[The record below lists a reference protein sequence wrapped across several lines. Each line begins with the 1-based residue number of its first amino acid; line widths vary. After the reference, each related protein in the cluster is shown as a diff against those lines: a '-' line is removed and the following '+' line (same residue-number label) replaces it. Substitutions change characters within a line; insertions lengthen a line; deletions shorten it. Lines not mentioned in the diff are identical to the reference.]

1 MLFRSIL
8 HFRSE
13 SNLSQREEYAR
24 KLAEKCAREGYTYVD
39 AIEKMYDANYFGMM
53 MVESGEADSFITG
66 IQSKY
71 SETCKIAKD
80 VIGIRDG
87 FKHFGA
93 INILNTK
100 KGSLYIADTLINRH
114 PSTDTLV
121 DVARLTMDAVRF
133 FADEPVMAMV
143 SYSSFGA
150 DTEGS
155 PLKVHEAVS
164 IMQKEYPDLKIDGE
178 MQVNYALNKSLRD
191 KTYTFNKLTGLDVNT
206 LIFPNLSSANTAYKM
221 LSEMDVCESIGPI
234 QMGLKKPIHFTGNDC
249 SVRDIVNVVAVAV
262 IDAAVQNKMTKSK

>member
-1 MLFRSIL
+1 
-8 HFRSE
+8 
-13 SNLSQREEYAR
+13 
-24 KLAEKCAREGYTYVD
+24 
-39 AIEKMYDANYFGMM
+39 
-53 MVESGEADSFITG
+53 
-66 IQSKY
+66 
-71 SETCKIAKD
+71 
-80 VIGIRDG
+80 
-87 FKHFGA
+87 
-93 INILNTK
+93 
-100 KGSLYIADTLINRH
+100 
-114 PSTDTLV
+114 
-121 DVARLTMDAVRF
+121 MDAVRF

-191 KTYTFNKLTGLDVNT
+191 KTYPFNKLTGLDVNT